1 MNAFFRNTALGFAV
15 WVAAFAAPVA
25 GLSAENRLDI
35 TTDPTVTGDG
45 RVTITLHLRNTGSR
59 PLHHVHPMF
68 HFHHTMAHMPMIH
81 ELKPGQEVT
90 LVNDQHPPVRR
101 VGSYPVVAMVNYKTG
116 MHSDATRT
124 QLHTDSFHYEEP
136 LKALITGDIRAR
148 HQENTDTSTLR
159 IALRNDSP
167 SFKNVRLMLLLP
179 PELTAS
185 QFSGMMGFTIHGGQE
200 KHFEVPVKK
209 VAGRPGGEY
218 PVHLLVEYGEMLK
231 HYSSDITGS
240 VYFGPDWGEEPFW
253 PQMLVFLFLFLM
265 LVTALVRRWRHR
277 RRNAY

>member
-1 MNAFFRNTALGFAV
+1 MKAFIRYMTT
-15 WVAAFAAPVA
+15 AFALWMGVSAVPVA
-25 GLSAENRLDI
+25 GLAAEYPLRI
-35 TTDPTVTGDG
+35 ITDPIVTRDG
-45 RVTITLHLRNTGSR
+45 RVTITLHLRNTGSGS
-59 PLHHVHPMF
+59 LHHVHPMF
-68 HFHHTMAHMPMIH
+68 HFHHTMSHMPMIH
-81 ELKPGQEVT
+81 ELKPGEEVT
-90 LVNDQHPPVRR
+90 LVNDRHPPVVR

-116 MHSDATRT
+116 MDSDLTRT
-124 QLHTDSFHYEEP
+124 QLHTSSFHYEEP

-179 PELTAS
+179 PELTS
-185 QFSGMMGFTIHGGQE
+185 RQFSGMMGFTIHGGQE
-200 KHFEVPVKK
+200 KHFEVPVTK

-231 HYSSDITGS
+231 HYSGDIAGS

-253 PQMLVFLFLFLM
+253 PQMAVFVFLFAM
-265 LVTALVRRWRHR
+265 LTLALARRWRHR
-277 RRNAY
+277 RQKS